1 MIDKVI
7 HYCWFGGNQKSD
19 LINRCI
25 ESWKKYCPD
34 YQIIEWNESNFDV
47 NMFDYTRQAYK
58 EKKYAFVSDVARL
71 YVVYNYG
78 GIYLDTDIELKDSLD
93 NFLGYDGWFNWESN
107 LFIATGLGFGAQ
119 KGNKLVKDMLEDYK
133 DKKFYK
139 KNGSID
145 LTPCPKINTLSLLKY
160 NKMIKRDGTTQ
171 IYDNVIFCD
180 EKVYNPK
187 LINHQAASWCE
198 KKDEILMN
206 KIYKDRCIK
215 RKLRN
220 PQLIDFL
227 DKHIPNKLFDIYIFF
242 FFFVLENGI
251 IYFLKR
257 KIGSLRR
264 NK

>member
-1 MIDKVI
+1 MINKVI
-7 HYCWFGGNQKSD
+7 HYCWFGGNPKSD

-34 YQIIEWNESNFDV
+34 YEIIEWNESNFDV

-78 GIYLDTDIELKDSLD
+78 GIYFDTDIELKDSLD
-93 NFLGYDGWFNWESN
+93 DILKYDGWFNWESN

-119 KGNKLVKDMLEDYK
+119 KGNKLVRDILDDYK
-133 DKKFYK
+133 NKQFYK
-139 KNGSID
+139 KDGSVD

-171 IYDNVIFCD
+171 VHDNVIFCNR
-180 EKVYNPK
+180 ELYAPK
-187 LINHQAASWCE
+187 LINHQAGSWIE
-198 KKDEILMN
+198 NKDESLTD
-206 KIYKDRCIK
+206 KVYKDKYIK
-215 RKLRN
+215 RKLRD
-220 PQLIDFL
+220 PKLVAFL
-227 DKHIPNKLFDIYIFF
+227 ERHMSNKFFDMYVFF
-242 FFFVLENGI
+242 SYDILENGI
-251 IYFLKR
+251 MYFLKR
-257 KIGSLRR
+257 KINSIGR

>member
-187 LINHQAASWCE
+187 LINHHAASWCE

-227 DKHIPNKLFDIYIFF
+227 DKHIPNKLFDIYIFL
-242 FFFVLENGI
+242 VMM
-251 IYFLKR
+251 Y
-257 KIGSLRR
+257 
-264 NK
+264 

>member
-34 YQIIEWNESNFDV
+34 YQIIEWNESNFDI
-47 NMFDYTRQAYK
+47 NMFDYTKQAYK

-93 NFLGYDGWFNWESN
+93 DFLDYDGWFNWESN
-107 LFIATGLGFGAQ
+107 LFINTGLGFGAQ
-119 KGNKLVKDMLEDYK
+119 KGNKLVKYMLEDYK

-145 LTPCPKINTLSLLKY
+145 LTPCPKINTSSLLKY
-160 NKMIKRDGTTQ
+160 YKIIKRDGTTQ
-171 IYDNVIFCD
+171 VYDNTIFCNG
-180 EKVYNPK
+180 ELYNSK
-187 LINHQAASWCE
+187 LINHQAGSWIE
-198 KKDEILMN
+198 NKDESLN
-206 KIYKDRCIK
+206 DKVYKDGYIK
-215 RKLRN
+215 NKLRN
-220 PQLIDFL
+220 PKVVDFL
-227 DKHIPNKLFDIYIFF
+227 EKNIPNKLFDMYVFF
-242 FFFVLENGI
+242 SYDVLENGVM
-251 IYFLKR
+251 YFFKR
-257 KIGSLRR
+257 KIHSIRR

>member
-7 HYCWFGGNQKSD
+7 HYCWFGYNPKSD

-145 LTPCPKINTLSLLKY
+145 LTPCPILQKVRSHTRNVLTACKCRVSGSLSLPSRGSFHLSL
-160 NKMIKRDGTTQ
+160 T
-171 IYDNVIFCD
+171 
-180 EKVYNPK
+180 
-187 LINHQAASWCE
+187 
-198 KKDEILMN
+198 
-206 KIYKDRCIK
+206 
-215 RKLRN
+215 
-220 PQLIDFL
+220 
-227 DKHIPNKLFDIYIFF
+227 
-242 FFFVLENGI
+242 VL
-251 IYFLKR
+251 YA
-257 KIGSLRR
+257 IGH
-264 NK
+264 